1 MKKTGSLNIIFLMNG
16 LVFFSPVALLIR
28 TEAGL
33 SLSQFFILQAIL
45 SITIFLFEIPT
56 GKITDIVGYK
66 KTIILS
72 QLMLWI
78 ARILLMVA
86 FYEKS
91 MVIFVAEA
99 FIEGIASCFSS
110 GTYSAYMYVLFGES
124 DFLNKSAKADNYGT
138 VGFII
143 STISYAGIY
152 AFAGMIG
159 LLTGTIISSGIGVI
173 ASFFLAEE
181 ESVEKL
187 EPKKIE
193 YAKELLNTKVILIV
207 VILSVL
213 SIASILI
220 NFFYVDKLLEINID
234 EKFMSVIIIGYSLIE
249 LLCAKIFEKAKQE
262 KYHRLYKLTMLV
274 VSVFLIIFG
283 YATNKIVV
291 IGIMLL
297 MPFLVDIPNYIISEV
312 QNVYIDK
319 INQEEKRAE
328 LLSIFNMGVSLV
340 EIIFLFT
347 SSLIVNIGIKTCFL
361 VLGIV
366 MFLLCA
372 TSGYIFKNN
381 K

>member
-1 MKKTGSLNIIFLMNG
+1 
-16 LVFFSPVALLIR
+16 
-28 TEAGL
+28 
-33 SLSQFFILQAIL
+33 
-45 SITIFLFEIPT
+45 
-56 GKITDIVGYK
+56 
-66 KTIILS
+66 
-72 QLMLWI
+72 MLWI

-91 MVIFVAEA
+91 M
-99 FIEGIASCFSS
+99 
-110 GTYSAYMYVLFGES
+110 
-124 DFLNKSAKADNYGT
+124 
-138 VGFII
+138 
-143 STISYAGIY
+143 
-152 AFAGMIG
+152 
-159 LLTGTIISSGIGVI
+159 
-173 ASFFLAEE
+173 
-181 ESVEKL
+181 
-187 EPKKIE
+187 
-193 YAKELLNTKVILIV
+193 

-262 KYHRLYKLTMLV
+262 KYHRLYKLTM
-274 VSVFLIIFG
+274 
-283 YATNKIVV
+283 
-291 IGIMLL
+291 
-297 MPFLVDIPNYIISEV
+297 LVDIPNYIISEV

-372 TSGYIFKNN
+372 TSEYIFKNN